1 MIWMMMP
8 LKVTLPFQAK
18 PQGSKNAFTLPNG
31 RVVLV
36 ESARNLKP
44 LRAVAS
50 AIIADQ
56 AKQQQWTKSIG
67 SIDIRIIFVMDRP
80 KTVTRRHHTVKP
92 DIDKMVRFT
101 LDAITDAKTVWKD
114 DSQVTHLTAKKR
126 YINAYDQQP
135 RVEIAIWEQN
145 AEAAGN

>member
-1 MIWMMMP
+1 MP
-8 LKVTLPFQAK
+8 LHVTLPFQAK
-18 PQGSKNAFTLPNG
+18 PQGSKNAFKLPNG
-31 RVVLV
+31 KIVLV

-56 AKQQQWTKSIG
+56 AEQQGWNLTDK
-67 SIDIRIIFVMDRP
+67 SIDIRIIFIMERP

-101 LDAITDAKTVWKD
+101 LDAVTDAKTVWKD
-114 DSQVTHLTAKKR
+114 DSQVTHLQAKKR
-126 YINAYDQQP
+126 YITEHDPQP
-135 RVEIAIWEQN
+135 QVQISIWEQN
-145 AEAAGN
+145 AETTRD